1 MDHLK
6 EEKPR
11 DGCEGSGLAGSF
23 QTLSLFFTEKNTEL
37 KRSTMRKPD
46 KKCQR
51 EVETEELVNSTK

>member
-23 QTLSLFFTEKNTEL
+23 QTLSLFFTEKKYRAKEKYNEKT
-37 KRSTMRKPD
+37 R
-46 KKCQR
+46 
-51 EVETEELVNSTK
+51 